1 MKNINY
7 LISFLLFCL
16 ILGAS
21 QTVSAQEKVDTLK
34 KKDNLIH
41 RDGFEHSNI
50 VGGMSDFRKEVATL
64 YMLPKKA
71 QEAQVQGL
79 LQATFVIDKEG
90 KMIDIEIVK
99 DLGYGTGDELV
110 RVLTQLAKK
119 RKWKPATKNGE
130 PVVVRY
136 GIPLSIRY

>member
-1 MKNINY
+1 MKNIKN

-41 RDGFEHSNI
+41 EDGLEHSNI
-50 VGGMSDFRKEVATL
+50 VGEMSDFRKEVATL
-64 YMLPKKA
+64 YTIPKKA
-71 QEAQVQGL
+71 QEAQVQGTL
-79 LQATFVIDKEG
+79 NATFDIDKEG
-90 KMIDIEIVK
+90 KMINIQIVN